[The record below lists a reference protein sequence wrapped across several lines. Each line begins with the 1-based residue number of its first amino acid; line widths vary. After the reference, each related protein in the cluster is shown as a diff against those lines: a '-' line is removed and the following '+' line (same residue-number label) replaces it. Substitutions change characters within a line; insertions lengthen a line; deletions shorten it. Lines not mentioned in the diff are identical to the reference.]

1 MTERSDPPV
10 LQPKRRRKATPPGH
24 IEVAPASV
32 GQGAQV
38 EAAMSAAGPA
48 QRRTPR
54 KRSAKRAPEAA
65 SASVSP
71 ASVEET
77 AAIAAGVANDAGRRK
92 PAKSASAAKPNART
106 AARRAK
112 SATPEATRSNGES
125 PENPSQSFAPTG
137 VVEANV
143 DATGAA
149 ATATAAF
156 APTGIDSGCV
166 DPHVVDASP
175 AMNDDTMSSGLASD
189 RIGADQEETG
199 DSAAEGIVAEAA
211 SVESEPVDA
220 AAVEMTADMAIDS
233 SEPAHSSAQ
242 DTADGAP
249 SEPPSTDPARRAPDE
264 SASDDPP
271 PGPPPPEEPPH
282 HHGWVYLALGVFAL
296 ALLFGAW
303 GVWNVFF
310 AGGED
315 DARDA
320 ASLARRNDS
329 LRQEVATLRRS
340 DQISREANRDLQR
353 TLAERDEEISGLRAD
368 VAFYERFVGATG
380 QRRGLSVHDM
390 EMQLQSEGTWHFVAT
405 LTQNL
410 NRGAVNTGRLT
421 VSVEGM
427 RNDRLERLSWT
438 RLRKQNNAPGAAYS
452 FKYFQQVEGD
462 LFLPA
467 DFKPVRVTVRL
478 VPAGAAAVEQSF
490 AWAEVLDRSPVP

>member
-1 MTERSDPPV
+1 MTERLDPPV
-10 LQPKRRRKATPPGH
+10 PNAKRRRKATPPGH

-38 EAAMSAAGPA
+38 EVATNATGSAT
-48 QRRTPR
+48 RRTSR
-54 KRSAKRAPEAA
+54 KRGAKPKPEAA
-65 SASVSP
+65 EVAEAVATGISLPADEPPSP
-71 ASVEET
+71 SVEAANGIERKSRTTT
-77 AAIAAGVANDAGRRK
+77 ARST
-92 PAKSASAAKPNART
+92 PPAKPNARA

-112 SATPEATRSNGES
+112 PAEADGVRAAADSPEIVSPETVAAAIAAERAAPTDVASIGSVAADAPAPGDAPPAAES
-125 PENPSQSFAPTG
+125 PNQHTI
-137 VVEANV
+137 
-143 DATGAA
+143 A
-149 ATATAAF
+149 AT
-156 APTGIDSGCV
+156 
-166 DPHVVDASP
+166 P
-175 AMNDDTMSSGLASD
+175 AMNDDAMPQDLAL
-189 RIGADQEETG
+189 
-199 DSAAEGIVAEAA
+199 
-211 SVESEPVDA
+211 DA
-220 AAVEMTADMAIDS
+220 AAADDLVEAERAADETAAADPI
-233 SEPAHSSAQ
+233 E
-242 DTADGAP
+242 TAASDAPDDVAESP
-249 SEPPSTDPARRAPDE
+249 SEPPSTDTAQR
-264 SASDDPP
+264 SSD
-271 PGPPPPEEPPH
+271 PPPPEEPPH

-320 ASLARRNDS
+320 ASLAKRNDS

-353 TLAERDEEISGLRAD
+353 ALAERDEEISGLRAD

-380 QRRGLSVHDM
+380 QRRGLSVHDL
-390 EMQLQSEGTWHFVAT
+390 EMQSQSEGTWHFVAT

-421 VSVEGM
+421 VSVEGT

-438 RLRKQNNAPGAAYS
+438 RLRKQNNAPGTAYS

-478 VPAGAAAVEQSF
+478 VPSGGAAVEQSF
-490 AWAEVLDRSPVP
+490 AWADTLDRSPVP

>member
-1 MTERSDPPV
+1 MTERPDPPV
-10 LQPKRRRKATPPGH
+10 SRAKRRRKATPPGH

-38 EAAMSAAGPA
+38 EAA
-48 QRRTPR
+48 T
-54 KRSAKRAPEAA
+54 
-65 SASVSP
+65 
-71 ASVEET
+71 
-77 AAIAAGVANDAGRRK
+77 N
-92 PAKSASAAKPNART
+92 
-106 AARRAK
+106 
-112 SATPEATRSNGES
+112 
-125 PENPSQSFAPTG
+125 
-137 VVEANV
+137 
-143 DATGAA
+143 ATGAA
-149 ATATAAF
+149 KRRAPRKRAGKNGREVADIAPSTVIDAPGAEVSAGDASAAERSVGEHAVVEVAVASAAHPEGAPGSEGDGRAIAVSAPPAKSNGRAAARRPKAKPSASNGAANRAQPSIPAEAPAADTIAVVATPAMDALATDSIMAPAVVATPDSAA
-156 APTGIDSGCV
+156 G
-166 DPHVVDASP
+166 DASP
-175 AMNDDTMSSGLASD
+175 APQAAAQETPREADDSGESD
-189 RIGADQEETG
+189 RPE
-199 DSAAEGIVAEAA
+199 
-211 SVESEPVDA
+211 DA
-220 AAVEMTADMAIDS
+220 AT
-233 SEPAHSSAQ
+233 
-242 DTADGAP
+242 GA
-249 SEPPSTDPARRAPDE
+249 SEPPSAPE
-264 SASDDPP
+264 TPESDDAVVRISD
-271 PGPPPPEEPPH
+271 GPPPDEPPH

-303 GVWNVFF
+303 GVWTVFF

-320 ASLARRNDS
+320 ASLVKRNES

-353 TLAERDEEISGLRAD
+353 ALAERDEEISGLRAD

-390 EMQLQSEGTWHFVAT
+390 ELQLQSEGTWHFVAT

-421 VSVEGM
+421 VSVEGT

-438 RLRKQNNAPGAAYS
+438 RLRKQNNAPGAPYS

-478 VPAGAAAVEQSF
+478 VPSGGAAVEQSF
-490 AWAEVLDRSPVP
+490 AWADTLDRSPVP